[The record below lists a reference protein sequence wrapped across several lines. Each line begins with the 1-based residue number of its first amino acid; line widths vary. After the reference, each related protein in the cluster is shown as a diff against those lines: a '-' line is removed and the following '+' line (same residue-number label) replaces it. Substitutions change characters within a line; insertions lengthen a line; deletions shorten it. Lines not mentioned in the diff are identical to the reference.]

1 VSARRAAPSLPA
13 SIGFRRGERYEPTMT
28 TASEIS
34 PAARAPQTPASRWPV
49 MLTTE
54 GWPDYAL
61 IDSGHGRKLE
71 RYGPY
76 RIVRPEAQA
85 LWTPRLSAEEW
96 DRADAIFTGA
106 KDEDSDG
113 RWKYRRPLGE
123 TWPMAWPLPRAVG
136 EGEVRF
142 LGRFTAFRHVGFFP
156 EQEMHWAW
164 FGRKIRD
171 AKYAD
176 PKRQPKVLNLFGYTG
191 IASFVAAMAGAQVT
205 HVDASKKAIGWAR
218 DNQTM
223 SGIADLPV
231 RWIVDDAMKFVQRE
245 VRRGSKY
252 DGIILDP
259 PKFGRGPNGEVWDI
273 FERLPEMMAL
283 CRQLLADDALF
294 LCLSAYSIRAS
305 FMAIHET
312 SAEALSGL
320 PGTLESGE
328 LLIREEGEGRTL
340 STSLFSR
347 WSRDG

>member
-1 VSARRAAPSLPA
+1 MQSAPSHATRRAATGS
-13 SIGFRRGERYEPTMT
+13 G
-28 TASEIS
+28 
-34 PAARAPQTPASRWPV
+34 PASRWPV
-49 MLTTE
+49 MLETE
-54 GWPDYAL
+54 GWRDYAL

-85 LWTPRLSAEEW
+85 LWTPRLSEAEWEA
-96 DRADAIFTGA
+96 ADAVFTGA

-113 RWKYRRPLGE
+113 RWRYRRPIGE
-123 TWPMAWPLPRAVG
+123 TWPMSWPLPRAVG
-136 EGEVRF
+136 EREVRF

-156 EQEMHWAW
+156 EQEMHWSW
-164 FGRKIRD
+164 FASICRQAQRQ
-171 AKYAD
+171 
-176 PKRQPKVLNLFGYTG
+176 PKVQPKVLNLFGYTG

-218 DNQTM
+218 ENQEM
-223 SGIADLPV
+223 SGIADLPI
-231 RWIVDDAMKFVQRE
+231 RWIVEDAMKFVQRE
-245 VRRGSKY
+245 VRRGSRY

-273 FERLPEMMAL
+273 FERLPEMMRL

-305 FMAIHET
+305 FMATHELA
-312 SAEALSGL
+312 AEALSGL

-328 LLIREEGEGRTL
+328 LLLREEAGGRVL

-347 WSRDG
+347 WSRHV